1 MCTFR
6 VDNPEL
12 IRTILISTH
21 QVFLWQGFMIAFCG
35 FNVIVHRY
43 VICFIIISISEWL
56 MRTDINWLKMNISH
70 AYFCSAKVD
79 ILLQTLRDSRHW
91 IKPYYNIFLASYIMK
106 NMIDCYWLKIIG
118 NIVTLLPMKLALL
131 RLHFVVLNKIGV
143 FVLL

>member
-1 MCTFR
+1 MCTFH

-56 MRTDINWLKMNISH
+56 IRTDINWLKMSISH
-70 AYFCSAKVD
+70 AYFCSAKED

-91 IKPYYNIFLASYIMK
+91 IKPYYNIFFVIFHITINSLYYEEYDRLLLIKNYRKHCNITSHEAGPVEASFCCFK
-106 NMIDCYWLKIIG
+106 
-118 NIVTLLPMKLALL
+118 
-131 RLHFVVLNKIGV
+131 
-143 FVLL
+143 